1 MSNNYDLSK
10 FEINYQ
16 LIRILNKNMSQGQF
30 VNLCKGFSTNY
41 FIIDAGFIHE
51 KILNKMTIGYLDII
65 QPDDDSIGRQRMR
78 AKKCEY
84 RVYGSMRLKDP
95 EDSYYS
101 YIKERYKI
109 VIVDIHKSDYEKFK
123 SAMSSV
129 INIAFNNRELE
140 YFEVLASVLEFAYS
154 IIKNTKRDRINMIKN
169 NIKWEAYE
177 QYYVTMRLYL
187 KNLSLL
193 LEKLSNKD
201 NIEIKYD
208 DELYGRRIHNNKGSL
223 SC

>member
-1 MSNNYDLSK
+1 MPNNYDLSK

-16 LIRILNKNMSQGQF
+16 LIWLLNKCMSQGQF

-41 FIIDAGFIHE
+41 FIIDSGFIHE

-78 AKKCEY
+78 AEKCEY

-101 YIKERYKI
+101 YIKERYEI
-109 VIVDIHKSDYEKFK
+109 VIVDIHKSDYKKFK

-140 YFEVLASVLEFAYS
+140 YFEVLASILEFAYS

-177 QYYVTMRLYL
+177 QYYQSSLSYI
-187 KNLSLL
+187 KNLQLI
-193 LEKLSNKD
+193 LEALHKHS
-201 NIEIKYD
+201 EIKHD

-223 SC
+223 S